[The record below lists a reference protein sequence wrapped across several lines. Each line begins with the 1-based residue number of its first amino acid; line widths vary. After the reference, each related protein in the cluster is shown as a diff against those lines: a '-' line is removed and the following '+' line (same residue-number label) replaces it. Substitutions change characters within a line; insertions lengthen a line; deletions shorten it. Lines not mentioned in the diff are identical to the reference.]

1 METDGMDR
9 VEVLDENETGMGWRF
24 RVRITRDGGIATE
37 HEVRLSWV
45 DHDFWSGGASAPAR
59 VVQALM
65 EYVIERGPVEAIP
78 DRVDASTIR
87 RRHPEV
93 DDVLGTRL

>member
-1 METDGMDR
+1 MER
-9 VEVLDENETGMGWRF
+9 VEVLDENETGVGWRF
-24 RVRITRDGGIATE
+24 RVRITRDVGGSTE

-65 EYVIERGPVEAIP
+65 EYLVERAPGEMIP
-78 DRVDASTIR
+78 HRVDASTIR

-93 DDVLGTRL
+93 DAVLGSRL